1 MSCRSCWADLGCP
14 GYPLGSGHLPGRRGD
29 RRHLR
34 RECQPSRL
42 GPSRL
47 HRDFLTLADDSGL
60 EVDALGGAPG
70 VRSARYSTTGSD
82 SDNVDLLLKNL
93 SQVSDEARTARFVCV
108 VAIAGPSEDIEF
120 SRGECEGAIARERRG
135 EGGFGYDP
143 VFLPSGR
150 DVTMA
155 QLPMEEKNY
164 ISHRARA
171 VRKAIPLIK
180 RRLEET
186 GP

>member
-1 MSCRSCWADLGCP
+1 MDGYGLSLVTPSDLGISLDVEET
-14 GYPLGSGHLPGRRGD
+14 GDTYEENAAIKARAFASASGL
-29 RRHLR
+29 
-34 RECQPSRL
+34 
-42 GPSRL
+42 
-47 HRDFLTLADDSGL
+47 LTLADDSGL

-82 SDNVDLLLKNL
+82 GDNVDLLLKNL
-93 SQVSDEARTARFVCV
+93 SQVSDEARIARFVCV
-108 VAIAGPSEDIEF
+108 VAIAWPSGEVEF
-120 SRGECEGAIARERRG
+120 CRGECEGAITRKRRG

-143 VFLPSGR
+143 VFLLTGR

-155 QLPMEEKNY
+155 QLPLEEKNC

-171 VRKAIPLIK
+171 VRKAIPVIK

-186 GP
+186 GL

>member
-1 MSCRSCWADLGCP
+1 MRELLGGFGLSLVTPSDLGISRDIEET
-14 GYPLGSGHLPGRRGD
+14 GDTYEENSAIKARAFASASGL
-29 RRHLR
+29 
-34 RECQPSRL
+34 
-42 GPSRL
+42 
-47 HRDFLTLADDSGL
+47 LTLADDSGL